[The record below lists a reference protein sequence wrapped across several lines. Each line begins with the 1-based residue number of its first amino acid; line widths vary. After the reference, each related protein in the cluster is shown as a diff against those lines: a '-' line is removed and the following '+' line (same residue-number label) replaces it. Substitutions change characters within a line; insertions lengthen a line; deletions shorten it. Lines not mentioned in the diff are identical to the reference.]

1 MDVADA
7 PMSKSLALSIVVI
20 GRNEGSRL
28 ERCLESIREMRSPGP
43 TELIYVDSNSC
54 DGSPD
59 IAAAAGAR
67 VIVLSSSHP
76 TAAAGRNAGWRSAHA
91 PLILFLDGDTVLNRN
106 FVAESLNEFR
116 DARVAVVFGNRRE
129 TNSKGSLYNRVLDLD
144 WIPTQI
150 GESEHCGGDALVRAD
165 VLEEV
170 GGYDD
175 RLIAGEEPDMCRRMR
190 GRGYLI
196 IHVNRPMTGHDLA
209 IKSVKQYWRRAV
221 RSGYAYAEIAHR
233 YRHTSLPF
241 WRRESRLNLFH
252 SAFLLAVVIAGIAS
266 ALVTHSSALLAFPG
280 LIVAALA
287 IRTAVRF
294 QWKSDNWPTLLWY
307 GLHSHTQH
315 IPISIGQMQFW
326 RDQWSGRTSALIEYK
341 DTTLRRDDERQ
352 AAASPQLG
360 NL

>member
-1 MDVADA
+1 
-7 PMSKSLALSIVVI
+7 
-20 GRNEGSRL
+20 
-28 ERCLESIREMRSPGP
+28 MRSPGP
-43 TELIYVDSNSC
+43 TEVIYVDSNSC
-54 DGSPD
+54 DGSAD

-76 TAAAGRNAGWRSAHA
+76 TAAAGRNAGWRSAYA
-91 PLILFLDGDTVLNRN
+91 PLILFLDGDTILDHN
-106 FVAESLNEFR
+106 FVAESLGEFR
-116 DARVAVVFGNRRE
+116 DPRVAVVFGNRRE

-144 WIPTQI
+144 WIVPHI
-150 GESEHCGGDALVRAD
+150 GESEHCGGDALVRTD

-196 IHVNRPMTGHDLA
+196 IHMNRPMTGHDLA

-241 WRRESRLNLFH
+241 WLRESRLNLFH
-252 SAFLLAVVIAGIAS
+252 SAFLLAIVIVGVAS
-266 ALVTHSSALLAFPG
+266 ALKTNSVVLLVVPA

-287 IRTAVRF
+287 IRTAFRF
-294 QWKSDNWPTLLWY
+294 QWKSDHWPTLLWY
-307 GLHSHTQH
+307 GLHSHAQH
-315 IPISIGQMQFW
+315 IPISIGQVQFW
-326 RDQWSGRTSALIEYK
+326 RDQWSGRIPALIEYK
-341 DTTLRRDDERQ
+341 DSTLGRGDERQ
-352 AAASPQLG
+352 AAGSPQLG

>member
-1 MDVADA
+1 
-7 PMSKSLALSIVVI
+7 
-20 GRNEGSRL
+20 
-28 ERCLESIREMRSPGP
+28 
-43 TELIYVDSNSC
+43 
-54 DGSPD
+54 
-59 IAAAAGAR
+59 
-67 VIVLSSSHP
+67 
-76 TAAAGRNAGWRSAHA
+76 
-91 PLILFLDGDTVLNRN
+91 
-106 FVAESLNEFR
+106 
-116 DARVAVVFGNRRE
+116 
-129 TNSKGSLYNRVLDLD
+129 
-144 WIPTQI
+144 
-150 GESEHCGGDALVRAD
+150 
-165 VLEEV
+165 
-170 GGYDD
+170 
-175 RLIAGEEPDMCRRMR
+175 MCRRMR
-190 GRGYLI
+190 GRGYLV

-326 RDQWSGRTSALIEYK
+326 RDQWSGRTPALIEYK

>member
-1 MDVADA
+1 
-7 PMSKSLALSIVVI
+7 MSKRLVLSIVVI

-28 ERCLESIREMRSPGP
+28 ERCLESIGAMRSPGP

-54 DGSPD
+54 DGSAD
-59 IAAAAGAR
+59 IAAAAGAK

-76 TAAAGRNAGWRSAHA
+76 TAAAGRNAGWRNAHA
-91 PLILFLDGDTVLNRN
+91 PLILFLDGDTILDSN
-106 FVAESLNEFR
+106 FVVESLSEFR
-116 DARVAVVFGNRRE
+116 DPRVSIVFGNRRE
-129 TNSKGSLYNRVLDLD
+129 TNSRGSLYNRVLDLD
-144 WIPTQI
+144 WISPHM

-175 RLIAGEEPDMCRRMR
+175 RLIAGEEPDMCRRIR

-196 IHVNRPMTGHDLA
+196 VHVNRPMTGHDLA
-209 IKSVKQYWRRAV
+209 ITSVKQYWRRAV

-252 SAFLLAVVIAGIAS
+252 SAFLMVVGIAGVAS
-266 ALVTHSSALLAFPG
+266 ALATHFSALLAIPG
-280 LIVAALA
+280 LIIAVLA
-287 IRTAVRF
+287 MRTAVRF
-294 QWKSDNWPTLLWY
+294 QWKSDHWSTLLWY
-307 GLHSHTQH
+307 GLHSHVQH
-315 IPISIGQMQFW
+315 IPISIGQIQFW
-326 RDQWSGRTSALIEYK
+326 RDQWSGRIPALIEYK
-341 DTTLRRDDERQ
+341 DSTFRRDDKGQ
-352 AAASPQLG
+352 AASSPQLG

>member
-1 MDVADA
+1 
-7 PMSKSLALSIVVI
+7 MSKSLALSIVVI

-67 VIVLSSSHP
+67 VIVLSSAHP

-196 IHVNRPMTGHDLA
+196 VHVNRPMTGHDLA

-326 RDQWSGRTSALIEYK
+326 RDQWSGRTPALIEYK